1 MLKVDKNDEPE
12 FFTEFKKK
20 SNPKSWK
27 DFDFEIKGKLKEYM
41 LENEQKI
48 DDILGEDDRDLFLVD
63 MDLQV
68 KKGRKNAESR

>member
-20 SNPKSWK
+20 SNPKNWK
-27 DFDFEIKGKLKEYM
+27 DFDFKIKGKLKEYM

-48 DDILGEDDRDLFLVD
+48 D
-63 MDLQV
+63 
-68 KKGRKNAESR
+68 

>member
-20 SNPKSWK
+20 SNPKNWK
-27 DFDFEIKGKLKEYM
+27 DFNFKIKG
-41 LENEQKI
+41 
-48 DDILGEDDRDLFLVD
+48 ILGEDDRDLFLVD

-68 KKGRKNAESR
+68 KKGRKNAESKQN